1 MVLKLSHKK
10 TTDIISWNIVGT
22 VCKNQGYILPVE
34 DHFFL
39 TPYFFLCILKH
50 LSISLWSQKI
60 IKNRFLSKNRTG
72 VRICVFSTILYLSKV
87 CRCLLVWVF
96 ICGFQ
101 QLDVIANQNIG
112 RSIWWAQHRCFM
124 CDSSSINQYLWG
136 TLQRNLLH
144 VCIFV
149 RITGINLVLTLSLAF
164 RRWCL
169 CTSVLS
175 NLSTQFP
182 VQELYI
188 SHNLSA
194 MRKRWAPLPLY
205 PPGIT
210 VPT

>member
-1 MVLKLSHKK
+1 MGVGNQMIFKVPSDINHLIFISSNFFSLIRWKTISSDGSKAVTQKNPQILLAEILLVLYAKIRVIFFQLK
-10 TTDIISWNIVGT
+10 TTF
-22 VCKNQGYILPVE
+22 
-34 DHFFL
+34 FFL

-136 TLQRNLLH
+136 TL
-144 VCIFV
+144 
-149 RITGINLVLTLSLAF
+149 
-164 RRWCL
+164 
-169 CTSVLS
+169 
-175 NLSTQFP
+175 
-182 VQELYI
+182 
-188 SHNLSA
+188 
-194 MRKRWAPLPLY
+194 
-205 PPGIT
+205 
-210 VPT
+210 